1 MRTAKSFLALA
12 AMLAVVG
19 GIAGA
24 VACGSSDSSSAF
36 DDSDVVLPEREET
49 SVPLGND
56 AAPTVFDDFK
66 APIFADGAP
75 ANAPAI
81 FAGPDTMV
89 AVDGGEA
96 GAAASG
102 PCLFEPE
109 VGSLFPNN
117 WLRPRFRFNTSQGEN
132 VFEIKLVVPNEISPL
147 VIYTTKS
154 GHILDKTLWQT
165 LTSKGYGTV
174 HLTIRS
180 AVVDA
185 SGAVKAGPFKG
196 TEGDLEIA
204 PPSVQATGS
213 VLYWTTSGGT
223 VLKGFKIG
231 DETVQPVITP
241 AAAQTQCVACHTST
255 PDGLYA
261 GLTGSSSAVD
271 GTPSSITIRSVD
283 GKATEPPFLT
293 ANAKTL
299 LARQQYAPAFSK
311 AHWQDGDHTVLTM
324 LNVGMKTEIVWTD
337 LEAKSAVQGTDWG
350 VLTRMGDMGAA
361 SAAAFAHDGTKVVY
375 VSTTS
380 TGAGV
385 IATDGRLFTV
395 PYANRAGGAAKAVTG
410 ASDAAFN
417 QYYPTF
423 SADDLLLAFNRVPG
437 PNASS
442 YNDPAAE
449 IFVVPSAGGAATR
462 LAANDPP
469 ACLTTK
475 KSPGITNSWPKWA
488 PEVRTSGAKSYYFLV
503 FSSTRNP
510 ASMGPQLYVAPIVVE
525 NGAVKTYS
533 ALMLWNQPE
542 AENNHTPAW
551 DVFQLPGPK

>member
-1 MRTAKSFLALA
+1 
-12 AMLAVVG
+12 
-19 GIAGA
+19 
-24 VACGSSDSSSAF
+24 
-36 DDSDVVLPEREET
+36 
-49 SVPLGND
+49 
-56 AAPTVFDDFK
+56 
-66 APIFADGAP
+66 
-75 ANAPAI
+75 
-81 FAGPDTMV
+81 
-89 AVDGGEA
+89 
-96 GAAASG
+96 
-102 PCLFEPE
+102 
-109 VGSLFPNN
+109 
-117 WLRPRFRFNTSQGEN
+117 
-132 VFEIKLVVPNEISPL
+132 
-147 VIYTTKS
+147 
-154 GHILDKTLWQT
+154 
-165 LTSKGYGTV
+165 
-174 HLTIRS
+174 
-180 AVVDA
+180 
-185 SGAVKAGPFKG
+185 
-196 TEGDLEIA
+196 
-204 PPSVQATGS
+204 VQATGS

-231 DETVQPVITP
+231 DETVQSVITP

-283 GKATEPPFLT
+283 GKSTEPPFLT
-293 ANAKTL
+293 ATAKSL

-337 LEAKSAVQGTDWG
+337 LEAKSAVQGTGWD
-350 VLTRMGDMGAA
+350 VLARTGDMGAA

-385 IATDGRLFTV
+385 IATDGRLYTV
-395 PYANRAGGAAKAVTG
+395 PYANRAGGAAKPVTG
-410 ASDAAFN
+410 ASDTAFN

-449 IFVVPSAGGAATR
+449 LFVVPAAGGAATR

-488 PEVRTSGAKSYYFLV
+488 PEVRTNGGKTYYFLV

-510 ASMGPQLYVAPIVVE
+510 SSMGPQLYVAPIVVE

-542 AENNHTPAW
+542 TENNHTPAW